1 MADHWVFVDDAVA
14 TKHVAC
20 IASDVGGMRDVIVH
34 GETGLHVA
42 VGDVGGLRAAIQGVL
57 DEPLRAAALGEAG
70 QRRARVM
77 FDLRSMCERTEAVYL
92 QIVAA
97 RAEGQV
103 RGLQKLLEGDAD
115 CTKIAQQLLATR
127 HALDSTYVRLNL
139 SVAEQE
145 LAQPQG
151 EANSVGEVL
160 DRLQH
165 KLGRSR

>member
-1 MADHWVFVDDAVA
+1 MSVNQPACHTTADRL
-14 TKHVAC
+14 
-20 IASDVGGMRDVIVH
+20 SDERKA
-34 GETGLHVA
+34 ELLHR
-42 VGDVGGLRAAIQGVL
+42 LR
-57 DEPLRAAALGEAG
+57 
-70 QRRARVM
+70 
-77 FDLRSMCERTEAVYL
+77 
-92 QIVAA
+92 

-145 LAQPQG
+145 LAQPDG
-151 EANSVGEVL
+151 DGKRVGEVL